1 MASKTLSIILEAQD
15 RASKTLKGF
24 SKQLDKAG
32 ISQEKLTRS
41 AKIAGTAITA
51 FGVALGTMAVKS
63 AVAFEKSMA
72 NINTL
77 YSDSGESVKAL
88 GDGIKKMMKTM
99 PKSAEELGASA
110 YAIVSAGISDTGKA
124 LETLEA
130 SGKLAVAGLGT
141 TEEATKLVTVALNA
155 FAEQGLTAQETANI
169 LFKTVRGGI
178 TTVGKMS
185 QAFGKMAGNA
195 VSAGIGLEDVQAA
208 TAALTTVTG
217 QTSESQNALAQV
229 FLELTKAGGKL
240 DKELKANG
248 GSLDALNVAISE
260 DGLVKG
266 MDSMRETLG
275 LSATEFKNMFS
286 SAEGGTAVF
295 ALLTSAYDK
304 NNEILDDML
313 EGMDDLDIA
322 FEKQKES
329 VTEQWELFKNSYN
342 TVLIALGDDILPS
355 LIKGMDSLSKIIN
368 QMNPKML
375 KFALAAS
382 LIVGPLLLLIGFL
395 SPLVAGFKILAT
407 FIVAAASATGLMII
421 AIVGIVAAIVILI
434 TKWDW
439 FKKRFSETF
448 PQFTKWLVK
457 FKNNFKDAFD
467 NSILKNF
474 GQLLWDTLNIIVS
487 FVADSIRSFLNF
499 FKNIGKGFRA
509 LGKALKGDFSG
520 ASQDI
525 KDLLEDVTLNSR
537 EAFNTMLEHSSDF
550 ASGVSNNMSTA
561 NQSIISNMSYM
572 TTAVQT
578 NMSMANQSIAS
589 GMDLIT
595 TGLDGLPPVG
605 EDSGNGVGSGL
616 SGGIGSGVDEAKKKL
631 EELGDTI
638 ADLLEKETQLRA
650 GNNRNNLSLAFS
662 TAEAFVNQEEKVDEL
677 RKQLASETDNIK
689 KGILKE
695 ELRREEEALDKRKL
709 IEEEFS
715 AEISEVKRRAAL
727 TDFDRT
733 IEDILKKRIKLD
745 KEYQDKLRDIV
756 NELKDNEDKRD
767 ALLKIQNEITTG
779 LVIEYNKEADIY
791 VENQRRMI
799 AEREKFLR
807 MQANSAS
814 SQMSMAPVMSP
825 MSNMSSVE
833 DAIITPKGDVI
844 TTHPDDY
851 IIATKNPQNL
861 GGKGNITININ
872 GGTYLSEEVAE
883 EIGDMIISKLQT
895 NIRV

>member
-395 SPLVAGFKILAT
+395 SPLVAGFKILAGV
-407 FIVAAASATGLMII
+407 IGAVLSPIGLMII
-421 AIVGIVAAIVILI
+421 AIAGIVAAIVILI

-439 FKKRFSETF
+439 FKKRFTEVF
-448 PQFTKWLVK
+448 PRFAKFLSK
-457 FKNNFKDAFD
+457 FKFNFKEAFD

-474 GQLLWDTLNIIVS
+474 GQLLWDTLNIIVA
-487 FVADSIRSFLNF
+487 FVADGIRNFLNF
-499 FKNIGKGFRA
+499 GKNIKAVFSAIGKGLR
-509 LGKALKGDFSG
+509 GDFSG
-520 ASQDI
+520 AKQEI
-525 KDLLEDVTLNSR
+525 KDLLEDATLNSR
-537 EAFNTMLEHSSDF
+537 EAFNTMLEHSSNF
-550 ASGVSNNMSTA
+550 ASGVANNMSAA

-662 TAEAFVNQEEKVDEL
+662 TAEAFVNQEEKVAEL

-689 KGILKE
+689 RGILKE

-715 AEISEVKRRAAL
+715 SEISEVKRRAAL

-745 KEYQDKLRDIV
+745 KEYQDKLRDIT

-767 ALLKIQNEITTG
+767 QLIAISDTISDALITNSNNVASNEIANNKA
-779 LVIEYNKEADIY
+779 VIQSINEA
-791 VENQRRMI
+791 NAAR
-799 AEREKFLR
+799 
-807 MQANSAS
+807 AS
-814 SQMSMAPVMSP
+814 SVMSVAP
-825 MSNMSSVE
+825 MMSYASNMNSVN
-833 DAIITPKGDVI
+833 DAVISPKGEVI

-851 IIATKNPQNL
+851 IIATKNPQSL
-861 GGKGNITININ
+861 GGKGNITVNIN

-883 EIGDMIISKLQT
+883 EIGDMIINKLQT